1 MAIEY
6 TLPNILKM
14 YRMYMNTGTT
24 GLLPHGFGPPGVGKS
39 HIAQQAADLLGVN
52 LHVINVAR
60 ISPLEVEGIQMPV
73 DNNQRLLALTATFWT
88 RIQPGDIVLWDEYLR
103 GFPEV
108 YNSIL
113 DIMTSRVV
121 GDFKIPQSFWIAASN
136 SIATYDPALEDRLLH
151 MPVPDIRNNKTARDH
166 SKKIFVEETGMHP
179 GMVDSYELE
188 ELFEVEVDPM
198 YSILDDLANKR
209 AVQHT
214 NGSSV
219 RNLISQVHLRQF
231 KSRALKDVIKAN
243 NQRAVSE
250 PEWQVMVSP
259 QDKEVFSNL
268 LKSDR
273 LTPMQRMNAQIHLE
287 LAEMVEVFREEAR
300 KEEEDEDDIFT

>member
-14 YRMYMNTGTT
+14 YRMYMNTGST

-39 HIAQQAADLLGVN
+39 SIAQQAADLLGVN

-60 ISPLEVEGIQMPV
+60 VSPLEVEGIQMPV
-73 DNNQRLLALTATFWT
+73 DDNQRLHALTATYWT

-108 YNSIL
+108 YNAIL
-113 DIMTSRVV
+113 DIMTSREV

-151 MPVPDIRNNKTARDH
+151 MPVPDIRNNTDARDQA
-166 SKKIFVEETGMHP
+166 KKIFVEKTGMHP
-179 GMVDSYELE
+179 SMVDSYELSD
-188 ELFEVEVDPM
+188 LFEMEVFPM

-209 AVQHT
+209 VAQHT
-214 NGSSV
+214 KGSSV

-231 KSRALKDVIKAN
+231 SSWVLKDVIRAN
-243 NQRAVSE
+243 NQRAVNE
-250 PEWQVMVSP
+250 PEWQILDAP

-268 LKSDR
+268 LMSDR
-273 LTPMQRMNAQIHLE
+273 LTPVQRMNAQIHLE

-300 KEEEDEDDIFT
+300 EEEEDEDDIFT